1 MFITTQSSI
10 LIVLVSLAVV
20 ILRGLILM
28 DNIKSAETES

>member
-28 DNIKSAETES
+28 DNIKSAETVS

>member
-20 ILRGLILM
+20 ILRGLILV
-28 DNIKSAETES
+28 DSRRVQRR

>member
-1 MFITTQSSI
+1 MFITTQSRI

-28 DNIKSAETES
+28 DNIKSAETVS

>member
-1 MFITTQSSI
+1 MFINTQSSI

-28 DNIKSAETES
+28 DNIKSAETVS

>member
-10 LIVLVSLAVV
+10 LIVLVSLAAV

-28 DNIKSAETES
+28 DNIKSAETVS

>member
-28 DNIKSAETES
+28 DNIRSAETVS